1 MTLSRSG
8 DLTEGDAVAALIR
21 FRRYASSETRSR
33 RGDLHA
39 PRLRLVRWLLHSR
52 HRLNDT
58 RARRCAN
65 TLRRQLERAHR
76 HQYRTVRPRLSLR
89 ARDPGRLGLL

>member
-52 HRLNDT
+52 RRTDP
-58 RARRCAN
+58 RACRCAN
-65 TLRRQLERAHR
+65 TLRWQLECAHR
-76 HQYRTVRPRLSLR
+76 HRYRTVRPRLSLR
-89 ARDPGRLGLL
+89 ALDPGRLGHV